1 MSIKINKL
9 VHSVDEDEIS
19 YNVEIEVTNTSEAPI
34 ESVQSYSVLL
44 NNEGQP
50 LISEESDEEEYIDP
64 DGTAEITLYPGSV
77 PKDLVDAENVSVKVI
92 SHLCSIVFLDLPSL
106 SLTDAPLEYI
116 KADIDEPIKV
126 GEVLE
131 VASICAW
138 VNKTDE
144 EGESAVTVKV
154 AVRNLTDEH
163 VSKCKIKVRMTASN
177 GRELSESEMDE
188 QIKRNGEKLIDCSLW
203 GVNPK
208 QLNGAKLLLSI
219 ACYPTVKTVSSE
231 HTGSSLDEY

>member
-9 VHSVDEDEIS
+9 VHSVYEDEIS

-50 LISEESDEEEYIDP
+50 LISEESDQEEYIDP
-64 DGTAEITLYPGSV
+64 DGATEITLYPGSV

-219 ACYPTVKTVSSE
+219 ACYPTVKTVSAE

>member
-9 VHSVDEDEIS
+9 VHSVYEDEIS
-19 YNVEIEVTNTSEAPI
+19 YNVETEVTNTSEAPI

-44 NNEGQP
+44 NSEGQP

-77 PKDLVDAENVSVKVI
+77 PKDLVDAENVSVKVV

-131 VASICAW
+131 VASISAW

-203 GVNPK
+203 GLNPK

-219 ACYPTVKTVSSE
+219 ACYPTVMTVSAE
-231 HTGSSLDEY
+231 HAGSVIEEY

>member
-9 VHSVDEDEIS
+9 VHSVYEDEIS
-19 YNVEIEVTNTSEAPI
+19 YNVEIEVTNTGEAPI

-50 LISEESDEEEYIDP
+50 LISEENDEEEYIDP

-131 VASICAW
+131 VTSICAW
-138 VNKTDE
+138 VNKTVE

-163 VSKCKIKVRMTASN
+163 VSKCKIKVRLTASN

-219 ACYPTVKTVSSE
+219 ACYPTVKTVSAE
-231 HTGSSLDEY
+231 HAGSSLDEY

>member
-163 VSKCKIKVRMTASN
+163 VSKCKIKVRLTASN

>member
-9 VHSVDEDEIS
+9 VHSVYEDEIS
-19 YNVEIEVTNTSEAPI
+19 YNVEIEVTNTGEVPI

-44 NNEGQP
+44 SNEGQP
-50 LISEESDEEEYIDP
+50 LISEESDQEEYIDLG
-64 DGTAEITLYPGSV
+64 GTAEITLYPGSV

-131 VASICAW
+131 VTSICAW

-219 ACYPTVKTVSSE
+219 ACYPTVKTVSAE

>member
-9 VHSVDEDEIS
+9 VHSVYEDEIS
-19 YNVEIEVTNTSEAPI
+19 YNVETEVTNTSEAPI

-44 NNEGQP
+44 NSEGQP
-50 LISEESDEEEYIDP
+50 LISEESDVEEYIDP

-77 PKDLVDAENVSVKVI
+77 PKDLVDAENVSVKVV

-106 SLTDAPLEYI
+106 SLTDATLEYI
-116 KADIDEPIKV
+116 KADIGDPIKV

-163 VSKCKIKVRMTASN
+163 VCKCKIKVRMTASN

-219 ACYPTVKTVSSE
+219 ACYPTVKTVSAE
-231 HTGSSLDEY
+231 HAGSIIEEY

>member
-9 VHSVDEDEIS
+9 VHSVYEDEIS

-50 LISEESDEEEYIDP
+50 LISEENDEEEYIDP

-116 KADIDEPIKV
+116 KVDIDEPIKV

-138 VNKTDE
+138 GNKTDE

-163 VSKCKIKVRMTASN
+163 DSKCKIKVRMTASN
-177 GRELSESEMDE
+177 GR
-188 QIKRNGEKLIDCSLW
+188 
-203 GVNPK
+203 
-208 QLNGAKLLLSI
+208 
-219 ACYPTVKTVSSE
+219 
-231 HTGSSLDEY
+231 

>member
-50 LISEESDEEEYIDP
+50 LISEESDQEEYIDP
-64 DGTAEITLYPGSV
+64 DGATEITLYPGSV

-116 KADIDEPIKV
+116 KADIDDPIKV

-163 VSKCKIKVRMTASN
+163 VSKCKIKVRMSASN

-219 ACYPTVKTVSSE
+219 ACYPTVKTVSAE

>member
-9 VHSVDEDEIS
+9 VHSVYEDEIS
-19 YNVEIEVTNTSEAPI
+19 YNVEIEVTNTGEAPI

-50 LISEESDEEEYIDP
+50 LISEESDQEEYIDP
-64 DGTAEITLYPGSV
+64 DGAAEITLYLGSV
-77 PKDLVDAENVSVKVI
+77 PKDLVDAENVSVKVM
-92 SHLCSIVFLDLPSL
+92 SHLCSIVFQELPSL
-106 SLTDAPLEYI
+106 SITDAPLEYI

-126 GEVLE
+126 AEVLE
-131 VASICAW
+131 VTNICAW

-154 AVRNLTDEH
+154 AVRNLTNEH
-163 VSKCKIKVRMTASN
+163 VSKCKIKVRLTASN

-203 GVNPK
+203 GVSPK

-219 ACYPTVKTVSSE
+219 ACYPTVKTVSAE
-231 HTGSSLDEY
+231 HAGSSLDEY

>member
-138 VNKTDE
+138 VNKTVE

-163 VSKCKIKVRMTASN
+163 VSKCKIKVRLTASN

-219 ACYPTVKTVSSE
+219 ACYPTVKTVSAE

>member
-9 VHSVDEDEIS
+9 VHSVYEDEIS
-19 YNVEIEVTNTSEAPI
+19 YNVETEVTNTSEAPI

-44 NNEGQP
+44 NSEGQP

-77 PKDLVDAENVSVKVI
+77 PKDLVDAENVSVKVV

-116 KADIDEPIKV
+116 KADIDDPIKV

-131 VASICAW
+131 VAAICAW

-177 GRELSESEMDE
+177 GRELSESEMDD

-219 ACYPTVKTVSSE
+219 ACYPTVKTVSAE
-231 HTGSSLDEY
+231 HTGSVIEEY

>member
-9 VHSVDEDEIS
+9 VHSVYEDEIS
-19 YNVEIEVTNTSEAPI
+19 YNVEIEVTNTGEVPI

-44 NNEGQP
+44 SNEGQP
-50 LISEESDEEEYIDP
+50 LISEESDQEEYIDP
-64 DGTAEITLYPGSV
+64 GGTAEITLYPGSM
-77 PKDLVDAENVSVKVI
+77 PKGLVDAENVSVKVI

-131 VASICAW
+131 VASISAW

-219 ACYPTVKTVSSE
+219 ACYPTVKTVSAE